1 MKRLACSDNP
11 IFDNVFRMARS
22 RVSTYVLAL
31 AALGFTNSAYAKDAT
46 IEVTA
51 ALSPN
56 ALGEGDQANLSLSVK
71 VPKGWHLWSFSPGE
85 GPLPLSIKWEKGS
98 GLQFIGEW
106 FGPTPHQVFDRGFKR
121 DLLQY
126 EAGSFNFQRR
136 VQLNEAGLEGPQK
149 FNLSLRGQICTEELC
164 LNQRLKVGVDVT
176 IQGTPTNSEPP
187 KLEGTVLTGPNAPT
201 VKPSNSAQVTTPPK
215 NPAGARKPSDAERL
229 ENAKKEGIFSFLL
242 LAFLAGLGALA
253 TPCVFPAIPMTVSF
267 FSKYSEKSFSHG
279 ARLAAFYAVSMMVY
293 FTLAGLVVSAVFGVT
308 GLQDFAAHPIFN
320 LSLAIILIFFALSL
334 MGWFKIQTPMWAYNL
349 TNKLE
354 MKYGPN
360 AMAKPEETSK
370 DSGVLGDYVAVGVAA
385 ATSTTVFFT
394 CTVAFVGLVLVAA
407 ADGEWFWPTL
417 GMLAFSAAFV
427 MPFFLLAL
435 FPTAAQKLRG
445 KSGNWIKAVSV
456 TLGFVEFAA
465 AFKFISNADLIW
477 QTYLLSREVVLTIW
491 IALFALLGL
500 FLIGKLDMRA
510 PDEPAPDEFVSVP
523 RVMSGM
529 SVFAFALYLSLG
541 LFGNRPL
548 GGWIDGWL
556 PPPVFPGQATAASAN
571 AGGAAQGAAF
581 NWIHDLKKGREAA
594 QKNGTLV
601 FVNYTGYTC
610 TNCRYM
616 ESGVFPKPAI
626 ASLLNKMTLVE
637 LYTDGL
643 SDADEMNRQDQ
654 LDRFKTAALPFY
666 VVERADGTVIS
677 TFPSSTNDP
686 DEFRQ
691 FLADALAS
699 AESAKSS
706 SAEPK
711 GVKDS
716 GLVPKASSVTLE
728 TTRLSDSASYPALVD
743 GKWSLVNF
751 WATWCAPCREELE
764 GFLAKRGQQL
774 EDLGGR
780 FAAVAIEEEESMVK
794 ALAFMKSVGIS
805 DNSALRMP
813 ADLDE
818 ASFSSELGLTGDQL
832 PYTVLV
838 SPTGDVVWK
847 HEGLLA
853 EKSLLT
859 LLAKHTGY
867 TFD

>member
-1 MKRLACSDNP
+1 MLRSGLVTPLLLA
-11 IFDNVFRMARS
+11 
-22 RVSTYVLAL
+22 T
-31 AALGFTNSAYAKDAT
+31 ALGIANQAHAKDAS

-51 ALSPN
+51 KLAPQVI
-56 ALGEGDQANLSLSVK
+56 GEGDEANLSLQVK
-71 VPKGWHLWSFSPGE
+71 VPEGWHLWSFTPGE
-85 GPLPLSIKWEKGS
+85 GPLPLSIKWEKDS
-98 GLQFIGEW
+98 GLQFTGEW
-106 FGPTPHQVFDRGFKR
+106 YGPEPHQVFDRGFKR
-121 DLLQY
+121 NLLQY
-126 EAGSFNFQRR
+126 EAGDFQFQRR
-136 VQLNEAGLEGPQK
+136 VQLNKAGLEGPQE
-149 FNLSLRGQICTEELC
+149 FNLSLRGQICTDELC
-164 LNQRLKVGVDVT
+164 LNQRIKIGVIATV
-176 IQGTPTNSEPP
+176 QGSPTNAKPTN
-187 KLEGTVLTGPNAPT
+187 LAGVVLTGPDAPLIK
-201 VKPSNSAQVTTPPK
+201 VSDKSEAASSPK
-215 NPAGARKPSDAERL
+215 SSGKTRKPSDAERL

-279 ARLAAFYAVSMMVY
+279 ARLAAFYAISMMVY

-308 GLQDFAAHPIFN
+308 GLQDFAAHPVFN
-320 LSLAIILIFFALSL
+320 ISLAAILIFFALSL

-360 AMAKPEETSK
+360 AAANATTESKKP
-370 DSGVLGDYVAVGVAA
+370 GVIGDYVAVGVAA

-435 FPTAAQKLRG
+435 FPSAAQKLRG

-491 IALFALLGL
+491 IALFVLLGM

-529 SVFAFALYLSLG
+529 GVFAFALYLSLG

-556 PPPVFPGQATAASAN
+556 PPPVFPGQTALAAN
-571 AGGAAQGAAF
+571 NSGGAGQGPAF
-581 NWIHDLKKGREAA
+581 NWIHDLAKGRETAK
-594 QKNGTLV
+594 KNGTLV

-616 ESGVFPKPAI
+616 ESGVFPKPPI
-626 ASLLNKMTLVE
+626 ATLLKKMTLVE

-686 DEFRQ
+686 EEFRQ
-691 FLADALAS
+691 FLADALAAGKETTDADAS
-699 AESAKSS
+699 EASNVA
-706 SAEPK
+706 
-711 GVKDS
+711 
-716 GLVPKASSVTLE
+716 PKASSVTLE
-728 TTRLSDSASYPALVD
+728 TTRLSDAASYPALVD

-751 WATWCAPCREELE
+751 WATWCAPCREEIE
-764 GFLAKRGQQL
+764 GFLAKRGKEL
-774 EDLGGR
+774 EAQGGR
-780 FAAVAIEEEESMVK
+780 FAAVAIEEDESVVK
-794 ALAFMKSVGIS
+794 ALAFMKSAGVPE
-805 DNSALRMP
+805 NSALRMP
-813 ADLDE
+813 ADLEE
-818 ASFSSELGLTGDQL
+818 ATFSTDLALTGDQL

-838 SPTGDVVWK
+838 SPTGEVIWK
-847 HEGLLA
+847 HEGLLD
-853 EKSLLT
+853 EKSLLS
-859 LLAKHTGY
+859 LLSKHTGY

>member
-1 MKRLACSDNP
+1 ML
-11 IFDNVFRMARS
+11 
-22 RVSTYVLAL
+22 LL
-31 AALGFTNSAYAKDAT
+31 AAGLGISSQAHAKDAS
-46 IEVTA
+46 IQVTA
-51 ALSPN
+51 TLAPDLI
-56 ALGEGDQANLSLSVK
+56 GEGDEANLSLQVSV
-71 VPKGWHLWSFSPGE
+71 PEGWHLWSFNPGE
-85 GPLPLSIKWEKGS
+85 GPLPLSIKWEKDS
-98 GLQFIGEW
+98 VIQFIGEW
-106 FGPTPHQVFDRGFKR
+106 FGPKPHQVFDRGFKR

-126 EAGSFNFQRR
+126 EAGKFQFQRR
-136 VQLNEAGLEGPQK
+136 IKLNKAGLEGPQK

-164 LNQRLKVGVDVT
+164 LNQRLKVGVSATV
-176 IQGTPTNSEPP
+176 QGDATNVKPVE
-187 KLEGTVLTGPNAPT
+187 LQGVELTGPNAPRIR
-201 VKPSNSAQVTTPPK
+201 PSKDAKAAFSSSA
-215 NPAGARKPSDAERL
+215 AGGARKPSDAEKL

-279 ARLAAFYAVSMMVY
+279 ARLAAFYAISMMVY

-320 LSLAIILIFFALSL
+320 ISLAAILIFFALSL

-360 AMAKPEETSK
+360 AASSAAK
-370 DSGVLGDYVAVGVAA
+370 DSKNSGVIGDYVAVGVAA

-435 FPTAAQKLRG
+435 FPAAAQKLRG

-491 IALFALLGL
+491 IALFVLLGM

-556 PPPVFPGQATAASAN
+556 PPPVFPGQTASAAN
-571 AGGAAQGAAF
+571 NSNGAGQAAAF
-581 NWIHDLKKGREAA
+581 DWIHDLAKGREKAE
-594 QKNGTLV
+594 KNGTLV

-616 ESGVFPKPAI
+616 ESGVFSKPPI
-626 ASLLNKMTLVE
+626 ATLLKKMTLVE

-666 VVERADGTVIS
+666 VVERPDGTVIS

-691 FLADALAS
+691 FLADALAAGEETAD
-699 AESAKSS
+699 AESTKPPDA
-706 SAEPK
+706 APQ
-711 GVKDS
+711 
-716 GLVPKASSVTLE
+716 ASSVTLE
-728 TTRLSDSASYPALVD
+728 TTRLSDAASYPALVD

-764 GFLAKRGQQL
+764 GFLAKRGKEL
-774 EDLGGR
+774 EAKGGR
-780 FAAVAIEEEESMVK
+780 FAAVAIEEDESVAK
-794 ALAFMKSVGIS
+794 ALAFMKSAGVPE
-805 DNSALRMP
+805 NSALRMP
-813 ADLDE
+813 ADLEE
-818 ASFSSELGLTGDQL
+818 ATFSSELALTGDQL

-838 SPTGDVVWK
+838 SPTGEVIWK
-847 HEGLLA
+847 HEGLLD
-853 EKSLLT
+853 EKSLLS
-859 LLAKHTGY
+859 LLSKHTGY